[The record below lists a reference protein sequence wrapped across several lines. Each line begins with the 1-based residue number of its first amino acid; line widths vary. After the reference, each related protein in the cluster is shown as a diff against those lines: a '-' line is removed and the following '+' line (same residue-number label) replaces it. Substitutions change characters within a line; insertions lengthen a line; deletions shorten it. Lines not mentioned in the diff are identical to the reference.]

1 MELLFQPK
9 DKYDDVK
16 IRHNYYLNI
25 YYGLFSNIATNMF
38 TYKNLDN
45 ILSNDLKKCFFT
57 SYYVGAYK
65 DGDSLLFTPL
75 EPKGE
80 PNVLGDFNEFHPLMY
95 NKSQTVTSSDM
106 IIGTDKT
113 MRTISDKIICY
124 VFANKVADILISID
138 TAVVDSRLNN
148 IYVGTENEIK
158 DMLLSWENRNIGA
171 PVTVKLANKESF
183 DVKVEQLAKPTMV
196 SDFYGS
202 YRDIINEFMIVIGI
216 STISNPNKK
225 SRMITGEIGLY
236 DSLKSTVYLDKF
248 VHRQKF
254 IKKLNEEYG
263 TEIEVVPNVDL
274 DLFIEGLDKNLNG
287 MENYISTDIE
297 GDGDYVSD

>member
-16 IRHNYYLNI
+16 IRHNYYLNL
-25 YYGLFSNIATNMF
+25 YYGLFANIMTNLF

-45 ILSNDLKKCFFT
+45 IKSNDLKKCFFT
-57 SYYVGAYK
+57 SYYVGAYQ
-65 DGDSLLFTPL
+65 DGDTLLFTPL

-80 PNVLGDFNEFHPLMY
+80 PNVLGDFIEFRPLMY
-95 NKSQTVTSSDM
+95 NDKQTVSSSDM

-113 MRTISDKIICY
+113 MRTLSDKIVCY
-124 VFANKVADILISID
+124 IFANKVADILISID

-158 DMLLSWENRNIGA
+158 DMLTSWENRNIGT
-171 PVTVKLANKESF
+171 PVTVKLASKESF

-196 SDFYGS
+196 SDFYSS
-202 YRDIINEFMIVIGI
+202 YRDIINEFMILTGI

-236 DSLKSTVYLDKF
+236 DGLKSTVYLDKF

-254 IKKLNEEYG
+254 IERINEEYG

-274 DLFIEGLDKNLNG
+274 DLFIEGLDKNLDG
-287 MENYISTDIE
+287 MENYLSTDIE